1 MGGKDKVV
9 CDMSG
14 RVGEDDNEIRC
25 WICLGGQDEE
35 APNGI
40 ETVWKRPCGCN
51 LVAHESCLLEWTSEV
66 ASGKRAPPVCPQCKS
81 VIHVTKRRSRLLQLR
96 HFVESTNRIGFQF
109 LIVSTVGGGVLCTI
123 YTTLY
128 TLGASSIRFIC
139 PSDLAL
145 RVLGVHVDGASVR
158 LEPLTWRRLALIPM
172 VPVMLVFS
180 SSRARVMDLLSF
192 ALPLALSDKTHLPW
206 NFQGPRL
213 TLALLPWL
221 RLCYHSVYDALVDP
235 FIQACA
241 RRLRPSQDPGASDGD
256 DDDFNIRLV
265 IENEEQPPPQDEDAA
280 AAGGE
285 EEEQQQQQLAPGD
298 ENGAGGMVNGLVYS
312 TVEWLVD
319 FLDEDATRT
328 PPPPQSANWV
338 ISPRSLSLKI
348 GNALLLPLLSGMAG
362 SMLSGLPFMRRLV
375 PDRFNRNVIGG
386 LLVIGARDVVNI
398 ITAILRVR
406 QENSRSVLEYHQLD
420 HHNCIHHNPNNNQTT
435 N

>member
-1 MGGKDKVV
+1 
-9 CDMSG
+9 MSG
-14 RVGEDDNEIRC
+14 RVVGEDDDAFRC
-25 WICLGGQDEE
+25 WICLGGQDEGP
-35 APNGI
+35 PNGI

-66 ASGKRAPPVCPQCKS
+66 ASGKKVAPVCPQCKN

-96 HFVESTNRIGFQF
+96 HFIESTNRIGFQF
-109 LIVSTVGGGVLCTI
+109 LIVSTVGGSVLCTV

-128 TLGASSIRFIC
+128 TLGASSIRCIC

-145 RVLGVHVDGASVR
+145 RVLGIHVDGSNIR
-158 LEPLTWRRLALIPM
+158 LEPLTWRRMTLTPL
-172 VPVMLVFS
+172 VPIMLVFS
-180 SSRARVMDLLSF
+180 SSRARIMDVLSF
-192 ALPLALSDKTHLPW
+192 AMPLALSDKAHLPW
-206 NFQGPRL
+206 NFKGPRL

-241 RRLRPSQDPGASDGD
+241 RRLRPSQEPGVQAEGED
-256 DDDFNIRLV
+256 DEDFNIRLV
-265 IENEEQPPPQDEDAA
+265 IE
-280 AAGGE
+280 E
-285 EEEQQQQQLAPGD
+285 EEDRRLQVQAQEQQAPNNNED
-298 ENGAGGMVNGLVYS
+298 DVAPAAGGMVNGMIYS

-319 FLDEDATRT
+319 FLDDDTGRA

-375 PDRFNRNVIGG
+375 PDRFNRNVLGG
-386 LLVIGARDVVNI
+386 LLVIGARDVVNV

-420 HHNCIHHNPNNNQTT
+420 RHTCIHQNNNDQPA